1 MVNASYNGRAV
12 LITTQ
17 FVYRMGWGEG
27 EGGSCTDAFLCLLS
41 IQHKVNQYLDTPE
54 CKAVHLLAMD
64 FSKAFDCLK
73 HNLLF
78 DRN

>member
-27 EGGSCTDAFLCLLS
+27 GSCMDAFLCLLS

-54 CKAVHLLAMD
+54 CKAVRLLAMD

>member
-1 MVNASYNGRAV
+1 MVDASYNGRAV

-17 FVYRMGWGEG
+17 FVYRMGRGG
-27 EGGSCTDAFLCLLS
+27 GGGSCTDAFLCLLS
-41 IQHKVNQYLDTPE
+41 IQHKVNHYLDTPE
-54 CKAVHLLAMD
+54 CKAVRLLAMD

>member
-1 MVNASYNGRAV
+1 MERH

-17 FVYRMGWGEG
+17 FVYRIGWGG
-27 EGGSCTDAFLCLLS
+27 GGGSCTDAFLCLLS

-54 CKAVHLLAMD
+54 YKAVRLLAMD

-73 HNLLF
+73 HNLL
-78 DRN
+78 

>member
-17 FVYRMGWGEG
+17 FVYRMGWGG
-27 EGGSCTDAFLCLLS
+27 GGGSCTDAFLCLLS

-54 CKAVHLLAMD
+54 CKAVRLLAMD

-73 HNLLF
+73 HNVLF